1 MYRAMIQLSEV
12 KEALLASLTRSS
24 RFLYDCI
31 SLSAL
36 QCCFSLCTF
45 IYAQH
50 SLGLA
55 TAFQLD

>member
-1 MYRAMIQLSEV
+1 MIQLSEV

-50 SLGLA
+50 SIGLA